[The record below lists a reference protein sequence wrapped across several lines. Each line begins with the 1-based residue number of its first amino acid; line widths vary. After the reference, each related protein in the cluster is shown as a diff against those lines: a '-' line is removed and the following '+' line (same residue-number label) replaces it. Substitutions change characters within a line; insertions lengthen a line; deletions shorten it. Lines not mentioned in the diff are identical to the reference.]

1 MSTGA
6 GGHLSVDALLGYW
19 LHDAASA
26 AETDAV
32 DEHLLQC
39 DACGETLDELVALG
53 DGVRAAFRA
62 GAVSAVATAAF
73 VERLAAQGVRLREY
87 RLPPD
92 GSVECSVAPDDDLL
106 VSHLE
111 APLAGVERLD
121 AVAVSS
127 LEPGVEH
134 RLEDVPFDAEA
145 GAVLWLP
152 KVAQVKAQP
161 AHTLSVTL
169 FAVGP
174 GGARELGRYAFHHR
188 PWAG

>member
-1 MSTGA
+1 MSG
-6 GGHLSVDALLGYW
+6 GNGHLSVEALLDYW
-19 LHDAASA
+19 LHENASSAAVDAA
-26 AETDAV
+26 
-32 DEHLLQC
+32 DEHLMQC
-39 DACGETLDELVALG
+39 EACGHALDELIALG
-53 DGVRAAFRA
+53 EGVRTAFRA
-62 GAVSAVATAAF
+62 GAVSAVTTSGF
-73 VERLAAQGVRLREY
+73 VRRLAGQGVRLREY
-87 RLPPD
+87 RLPVN
-92 GSVECSVAPDDDLL
+92 GSVNCTVAPDDDLL
-106 VSHLE
+106 VSRLE
-111 APLAGVERLD
+111 APLAGVERVD

-145 GAVLWLP
+145 GEVLWLP